1 MSRVLALAAVLFAL
15 ATAVADAHVTV
26 IPSAARPGETRTLTF
41 RVLNERSD
49 ATTVE
54 FDLFMPAG
62 VTAQAADRRG
72 WTKTAAGAQVTWK
85 ANGPSDAISGNQSKD
100 FEVRVGP
107 LPDRK
112 QVVFKALQHY
122 STGEIVRWIQDPTP
136 DAERPAPVLQL
147 TATGRPQSSGGS
159 SSATGWVVLAA
170 LAVAVV
176 AAGALILRRRRRR
189 DPGDEHLEP
198 L

>member
-1 MSRVLALAAVLFAL
+1 MRAVLALAAVVFACM
-15 ATAVADAHVTV
+15 AAAADAHVTV

-41 RVLNERSD
+41 RVLNEESG

-54 FDLFMPAG
+54 FDLFIPAG
-62 VTAQAADRRG
+62 VTAEAADRRG
-72 WTKTAAGAQVTWK
+72 WTKVAGGSQVTWK

-107 LPDRK
+107 LPK
-112 QVVFKALQHY
+112 QQQLVFKALQHY

-147 TATGRPQSSGGS
+147 TATGRPQASGGS
-159 SSATGWVVLAA
+159 SSATGWAVLAVLA
-170 LAVAVV
+170 LVVV
-176 AAGALILRRRRRR
+176 AAGFLLLRRRRRR
-189 DPGDEHLEP
+189 DPGDEHLGP

>member
-1 MSRVLALAAVLFAL
+1 MRVLACTVAAFFV
-15 ATAVADAHVTV
+15 AVSAAAAHVTV

-72 WTKTAAGAQVTWK
+72 WTKTATGTQVTWK
-85 ANGPSDAISGNQSKD
+85 ATAPGDAIGGDRSKD
-100 FEVRVGP
+100 FAVTVGP
-107 LPDRK
+107 LPKADRL
-112 QVVFKALQHY
+112 VFKALQHY
-122 STGEIVRWIQDPTP
+122 STGEVVRWIQDPTP

-147 TATGRPQSSGGS
+147 TATGRARSSGGS
-159 SSATGWVVLAA
+159 SSAAGWAVLAA
-170 LAVAVV
+170 IAVLV
-176 AAGALILRRRRRR
+176 AGGGALLLRRRRRR
-189 DPGDEHLEP
+189 E
-198 L
+198 